1 MLTTVKAGAVT
12 ADEVEVF
19 LISFKNRDRNSRHDM
34 LLSSAVASSELLTFA
49 SSGEAVRFCA
59 NLSTGEERHH
69 PTQVCDENHASTSRN
84 LLPCLSSATSPTTA
98 LTNEEEVLETVENK
112 VNHFQAKT
120 I

>member
-1 MLTTVKAGAVT
+1 MLTTVKAGAVI

-59 NLSTGEERHH
+59 NLSTGEERVRVPEPSQKQH
-69 PTQVCDENHASTSRN
+69 DRI
-84 LLPCLSSATSPTTA
+84 L
-98 LTNEEEVLETVENK
+98 
-112 VNHFQAKT
+112 
-120 I
+120 